1 MVPDMGLLGSMC
13 VVRLLSK
20 RIFTRRTAPL
30 PDFSIILKKKKVV
43 LISQA
48 ESGCVFFAFAFFQLF
63 ARESIC
69 IPFPS
74 NYSFCFVNHSHSL
87 PHLLTFN
94 VFKKCLLAFL
104 YTAPLN
110 PFWSFYTYFFPK
122 YKVPV
127 SAHTDLSAQFYLYRM
142 CFFHFQLIM
151 RIRGV
156 SVSAHTDRLRLDVVL
171 PTQRLTGRLEGQRLA
186 GRH

>member
-20 RIFTRRTAPL
+20 RIFTRRIAPL

-43 LISQA
+43 LISQT

-94 VFKKCLLAFL
+94 VFKKCLLAFW

-110 PFWSFYTYFFPK
+110 PFWSFYTYFFPGCCLLPHLFIFFK
-122 YKVPV
+122 NLLLLFYIQNFN
-127 SAHTDLSAQFYLYRM
+127 LSPSFS
-142 CFFHFQLIM
+142 FFFFFFPF
-151 RIRGV
+151 
-156 SVSAHTDRLRLDVVL
+156 SF
-171 PTQRLTGRLEGQRLA
+171 
-186 GRH
+186 